1 MLSSIV
7 FDDIW
12 GFVGIILALFL
23 GGILKG
29 ATGAG
34 MPVIAVPVIAAF
46 YDVRTAVLVLVIP
59 NLLVNL
65 WQIYKFRNS
74 NSEPILVRNFALSGA
89 IGAGIGT
96 LMLARLSA
104 DFLSTFIALIIFV
117 YIALRFFKPAFGVP
131 VERAR
136 PMAWLAGAGGGI
148 LQGSIGLSAPIAV
161 TFANAIKMER
171 PVFIFTVSVFFAT
184 MCLVQFPMQLAL
196 GMMTWQI
203 VILGFISLV
212 PMMIGLQA
220 GDWVGKRM
228 GAVVFDRVILF
239 MLAVL
244 AIKQLF

>member
-1 MLSSIV
+1 MPINIA

-12 GFVGIILALFL
+12 GVIGIILALFL

-34 MPVIAVPVIAAF
+34 MPVIAVPVMAAF
-46 YDVRTAVLVLVIP
+46 YDVRTAVIVLVIP
-59 NLLVNL
+59 NLLINL
-65 WQIYKFRNS
+65 WQIYKFRKA

-96 LMLARLSA
+96 IMLAWLSA
-104 DFLSTFIALIIFV
+104 DFLSIFIALIIFA
-117 YIALRFFKPAFGVP
+117 YIALRLFRPAFNIP
-131 VERAR
+131 VEKAR
-136 PMAWLAGAGGGI
+136 SLAWLAGAGGGI
-148 LQGSIGLSAPIAV
+148 LQGSIGISAPIAV
-161 TFANAIKMER
+161 TFANAIRMER

-203 VILGFISLV
+203 IILGFISLI
-212 PMMIGLQA
+212 PMIIGLQA

-228 GAVVFDRVILF
+228 NAVVFDRVILF